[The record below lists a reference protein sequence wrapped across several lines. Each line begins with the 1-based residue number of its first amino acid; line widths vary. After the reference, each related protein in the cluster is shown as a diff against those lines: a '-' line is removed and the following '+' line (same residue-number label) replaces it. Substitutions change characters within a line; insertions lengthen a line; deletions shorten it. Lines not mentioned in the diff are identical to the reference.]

1 MNRRPPPRA
10 AGRRVDLHSHTIFSD
25 GLLTPE
31 ELVARA
37 VQKGLVALAI
47 TDHDSVEALPRALAA
62 APAGLELVP
71 GVEISTSLDGL
82 DLHLLGYYVDSE
94 HRGLLERL
102 ERFHGE
108 RRDRASAIVRRLA
121 TLGMP
126 LDEEQVL
133 ASAGPG
139 VVGRPHIATALVT
152 AGYVLDFDEAFRRYL
167 GIQGSAY
174 VARPHFHPDEA
185 IAMIHAANGVSV
197 LAHPGPML
205 TDATVQRLV
214 SGGLRGIEVWHP
226 LHGGATTRRY
236 RELVRVMG
244 LIETGGS
251 DFHGQ
256 PRGTDLGDMAVPAS
270 VLDRLKGIAGVA
282 G

>member
-1 MNRRPPPRA
+1 VNRRPATRA
-10 AGRRVDLHSHTIFSD
+10 GGRRVDLHTHTIFSD

-37 VQKGLVALAI
+37 VTKGLVALAI

-62 APAGLELVP
+62 APPGLELVP
-71 GVEISTSLDGL
+71 GIEISTSLDGL
-82 DLHLLGYYVDSE
+82 DLHLLGYYVDPE
-94 HRGLLERL
+94 HRGLRERL
-102 ERFHGE
+102 ERFHLE
-108 RRDRASAIVRRLA
+108 RRDRARAIVRRLA
-121 TLGMP
+121 TLGLP

-139 VVGRPHIATALVT
+139 VVGRPHVAAALIS
-152 AGYVLDFDEAFRRYL
+152 AGHVADFDEAFRRYL
-167 GIQGSAY
+167 GLQGSAY
-174 VARPHFHPDEA
+174 VARPHFHPEEA
-185 IAMIHAANGVSV
+185 IALIHGANGVSV

-205 TDATVQRLV
+205 TDVTVQRLV
-214 SGGLRGIEVWHP
+214 SAGLRGIEVWHP
-226 LHGGATTRRY
+226 LHGTAMIRRY
-236 RELVRVMG
+236 RELVRNMG

-256 PRGTDLGDMAVPAS
+256 PRGTDLGDIPVPAA
-270 VLDRLKGIAGVA
+270 VLDRLKSIAGVA